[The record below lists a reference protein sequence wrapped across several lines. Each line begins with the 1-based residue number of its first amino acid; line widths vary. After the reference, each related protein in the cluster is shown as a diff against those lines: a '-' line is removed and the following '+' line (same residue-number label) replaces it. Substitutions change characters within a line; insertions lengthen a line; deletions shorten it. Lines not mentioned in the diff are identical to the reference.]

1 MNDHAYSQSAAFSS
15 ESQGASSMTSASTSS
30 NVAPPSIIS
39 AMRDCRFPVVMG
51 PLLALRAPEKAP
63 PIRLEPARHLRVAR
77 GTRTGTMTD
86 AAVRVQGPRPAFSQT
101 ALNPLDQRAWQL
113 EPHARG
119 AAPADSPPAGEL
131 RNEVEAA
138 ARAKLAARAGVTHLD
153 PDRPREDS
161 QRVENS

>member
-51 PLLALRAPEKAP
+51 PLLARQAPDKAP
-63 PIRLEPARHLRVAR
+63 PIRLEPARHHRVAR
-77 GTRTGTMTD
+77 GTRTSTMTD

-101 ALNPLDQRAWQL
+101 ALNPLDQRVRGSSNHRRGDGD
-113 EPHARG
+113 EPAQALAGHPQAR
-119 AAPADSPPAGEL
+119 L
-131 RNEVEAA
+131 
-138 ARAKLAARAGVTHLD
+138 T
-153 PDRPREDS
+153 
-161 QRVENS
+161 